1 VLRISSVILKGQN
14 MRLLHTISN
23 GEHISV
29 SFEDLGSVL
38 GAPTKLSNH
47 SDTQKSEICRDV
59 FFVLLRLVLA
69 E

>member
-1 VLRISSVILKGQN
+1 